1 MSRAEDISRRRMGH
15 RPLGPPCRRAGA
27 AGGRMVVNIDSDS
40 VLNTITVLAFIWYLS
55 RKR

>member
-1 MSRAEDISRRRMGH
+1 
-15 RPLGPPCRRAGA
+15 
-27 AGGRMVVNIDSDS
+27 MVVNIDSDS

>member
-1 MSRAEDISRRRMGH
+1 MMI
-15 RPLGPPCRRAGA
+15 
-27 AGGRMVVNIDSDS
+27 NIDSDS